1 MADGSAEQPHPRLD
15 NLLAALAL
23 GLVDDGIAAVEETTG
38 LSATGVAA
46 LISLAEFLDGANVGR
61 LSEVLGLSH
70 SGAVRLV
77 GLLEDRGLVRREH
90 GRDRRQV
97 DVALT
102 PKGRRLAERA
112 AAARM
117 EVVAQAV
124 SGLTDEDARTLERLV
139 ATLVET
145 RVSERLR
152 RRLEEDWTGAWWCR
166 MCDLEACGRPEGH
179 CPAAQT
185 DVRARS

>member
-1 MADGSAEQPHPRLD
+1 MADGSAEQPHPRLG

-46 LISLAEFLDGANVGR
+46 LISLAEFLDGANVRR

-77 GLLEDRGLVRREH
+77 GLLEARGLARRST
-90 GRDRRQV
+90 GQDRRQV
-97 DVALT
+97 NVELT
-102 PKGRRLAERA
+102 AEGRRLAGRA
-112 AAARM
+112 AAARKD
-117 EVVAQAV
+117 VVAQAV

-152 RRLEEDWTGAWWCR
+152 RRVEEDWAGAWWCR
-166 MCDLEACGRPEGH
+166 MCDFEACGRPDGR
-179 CPAAQT
+179 CPA
-185 DVRARS
+185 RR